1 MLTKDDVL
9 YIRERIAPQAAPVLS
24 LYADVNP
31 AKAEN
36 ARRAW
41 LIRAKNALRELEM
54 PEDVRAQVVDALE
67 EQVIPEAR
75 TLVLF
80 ASRELFQRYHLHC
93 ELPVVDLAH
102 GRVDARWGEPYV
114 APLVYAI
121 DEYERAGVL
130 WLAGEGWRFFEVFL
144 GEIQEAEQVFAAV
157 EPEDWQ
163 RLRDYEPTRGGALA
177 RPHPYPDR
185 DKYSRRLE
193 AWAYRF
199 FRRLAHLVER
209 AVGEREIH
217 RLVLVGRQEATRN
230 FEQCLSRAM
239 RGRVIAHSSDLPVAN
254 ASPRVVL
261 EKVAPVLEAAE
272 RAQELRLLE
281 RIRSQPGVWGLGAT
295 LEALQ
300 EGRLAVLVAP
310 WNLNARV
317 WRCREGWVAASREEA
332 LAVCANGDPAVVPLR
347 DHIAELAAEFAARL
361 EFVRGEAENRLTS
374 ELGGLAGLL
383 RW

>member
-9 YIRERIAPQAAPVLS
+9 YIRERIAPHAAPVLS

-31 AKAEN
+31 AKPEN

-41 LIRAKNALRELEM
+41 VIRAKNALRELEM
-54 PEDVRAQVVDALE
+54 PDDLRARVVDALE

-80 ASRELFQRYHLHC
+80 AARELFQRYHLHC

-121 DEYERAGVL
+121 DEYERAGIL

-157 EPEDWQ
+157 DPEDWQ
-163 RLRDYEPTRGGALA
+163 RLRDYEPARGGTLA

-209 AVGEREIH
+209 AVAEREIH
-217 RLVLVGRQEATRN
+217 RLVLLGREEATRN

-239 RGRVIAHSSDLPVAN
+239 RGRVTAHSSDLPVPN

-281 RIRSQPGVWGLGAT
+281 SICSQPGVWGLGAT

-310 WNLNARV
+310 WNLEARV
-317 WRCREGWVAASREEA
+317 WRCPEGRVAASREAA
-332 LAVCANGDPAVVPLR
+332 LSLCGNADPDQVQLR

-361 EFVRGEAENRLTS
+361 EFVRGEAERRLTA
-374 ELGGLAGLL
+374 ELGGLAGLV